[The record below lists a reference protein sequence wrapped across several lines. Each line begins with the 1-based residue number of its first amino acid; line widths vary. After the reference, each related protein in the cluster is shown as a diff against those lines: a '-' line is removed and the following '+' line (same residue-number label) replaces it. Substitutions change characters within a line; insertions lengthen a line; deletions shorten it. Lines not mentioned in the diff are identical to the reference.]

1 MGRDVSHEKIR
12 RLHEVLCDCLS
23 SFEEKSECKVVD
35 LEHHFVS
42 TEISVVEL
50 IMLNDNGSID
60 LEKNKNSLRKKWK
73 I

>member
-1 MGRDVSHEKIR
+1 MGRDVGHEKIR
-12 RLHEVLCDCLS
+12 QLHEVLCDCLS

-50 IMLNDNGSID
+50 IMLNDDSID
-60 LEKNKNSLRKKWK
+60 LGKNKNSIRKRWK